1 VIKTRHIRISS
12 CCCPLRACVISG
24 IPDFPFFSSPFR
36 ISASH
41 NGLQSHPPAHEAA
54 DSTWLA
60 TPGHWIEV
68 VCFTQPDIDGSY
80 FSEREYR
87 AIYRFAPSIQ
97 AAFETLDKAL
107 GEARDQI

>member
-1 VIKTRHIRISS
+1 MVYKVTHRLMKQPIVRGR
-12 CCCPLRACVISG
+12 
-24 IPDFPFFSSPFR
+24 
-36 ISASH
+36 
-41 NGLQSHPPAHEAA
+41 
-54 DSTWLA
+54 A

-107 GEARDQI
+107 GEARDQT